1 MMFRN
6 EMVIPTLYGIKEHD
20 MEYYLIFALVVIPF
34 QIFADTFVHASIEL
48 FHGWKIREYLLY
60 AKYRFRQRQISW
72 KGAEDTLD
80 ECIAESKRTL
90 DQHCFSSQFY
100 FMTTIYVSGLIYFVL
115 GTEMMIRSQ
124 YNAFGDT
131 ALPSLVLFVVFCSI
145 ILKKILVSLALSL
158 GLWRTRREKISRDNA
173 IITKG
178 NEMEDFKIESHDTY
192 EMNKRITSESFRY
205 KFLNHNRSWI
215 IGQLPNILTPRT
227 LRKSRPHIMNQLGKV
242 LNSLNKDISSDSD
255 DDITPEFSS
264 IIMSYN
270 TTKMIKSWLSQA
282 RRRMDLKEAVK
293 PMIQRA
299 KNNYCEQCLSRANL
313 HIEPIVKIEEM

>member
-1 MMFRN
+1 M
-6 EMVIPTLYGIKEHD
+6 
-20 MEYYLIFALVVIPF
+20 
-34 QIFADTFVHASIEL
+34 
-48 FHGWKIREYLLY
+48 LY
-60 AKYRFRQRQISW
+60 AKYRFRQRQVSW

-100 FMTTIYVSGLIYFVL
+100 FMTTVYVSGIIYLVL

-131 ALPSLVLFVVFCSI
+131 ALTNLVLFVLFCSI
-145 ILKKILVSLALSL
+145 IIKKLLFSFALSI
-158 GLWRTRREKISRDNA
+158 GLWKTRREKISGNDANV
-173 IITKG
+173 TKG
-178 NEMEDFKIESHDTY
+178 NEVELVNIESHDAY

-215 IGQLPNILTPRT
+215 IEQLPNILSPRT
-227 LRKSRPHIMNQLGKV
+227 LRKSRPHIMNQLGKI

-255 DDITPEFSS
+255 NGAVPEFRS
-264 IIMSYN
+264 IVMTSKS
-270 TTKMIKSWLSQA
+270 TQMISSWLNQA
-282 RRRMDLKEAVK
+282 RRRINLKEAVF

-299 KNNYCEQCLSRANL
+299 KSNYCEQCLSRVNL
-313 HIEPIVKIEEM
+313 HIDPIVNVEEM